1 MQAKEVF
8 DYFGSQ
14 ASTARALG
22 ITQPSVSRW
31 AKSNVVP
38 ELMQYK
44 IQVLTKNKLKAKEH
58 E

>member
-1 MQAKEVF
+1 MKAKEVF

-14 ASTARALG
+14 ANTAKALG
-22 ITQPSVSRW
+22 ISQPSVSRW
-31 AKSNVVP
+31 AKNNAVP

-44 IQVLTKNKLKAKEH
+44 IQILTKNKLKADTH